1 MLSQKKFRNRNVFL
15 TTTLKWDEM
24 RKHTEASETGR
35 GEHNSA
41 DTFRKTIGPIL
52 ILTSI
57 FFLNFTSRITPA
69 PLAPRIETDLN
80 LSHAD
85 TGTLFLFISIG
96 YFVTLIGSGFI
107 SSRLNHMRTIV
118 ASNTALGVA
127 MIGTAFCSGPWTMRL
142 GLFSVGM
149 AAGLYLPS
157 AIAMLTLLVPSQ
169 HWGKAIAIHEL
180 APNLSFIAAPLISE
194 AVLVWFSWREVFL
207 LMGALAILMSPIFVR
222 YSRGGDFKGQAPGFS
237 ALGQLFGNLSFWVMV
252 LMFSLGVISTLG
264 LYTMLPLYLVTEHGI
279 DRNLANTLIA
289 FSRIPSVIMAFI
301 AGWATDRLGPR
312 RTLQVVLLVTG
323 VMTLFLGMASS
334 SVIRILVFAQPLI
347 AVCFFPAGFAAM
359 SLIVPANQRNIA
371 VSLIVPLA
379 FVAGGGLAPIFIGF
393 IGDEH
398 SFALGIMI
406 CGGLI
411 AMGSFFAGGLK
422 FHEQS
427 E

>member
-1 MLSQKKFRNRNVFL
+1 
-15 TTTLKWDEM
+15 M
-24 RKHTEASETGR
+24 RKNIEATEPGHAG
-35 GEHNSA
+35 HNSA
-41 DTFRKTIGPIL
+41 NAFRNTIGPIL

-57 FFLNFTSRITPA
+57 FFLNFTARITPA
-69 PLAPRIETDLN
+69 PLAPRIESDLN
-80 LSHAD
+80 LSHAE
-85 TGTLFLFISIG
+85 TGTLFLFISMG
-96 YFVTLIGSGFI
+96 YFITLVGSGFI
-107 SSRLNHMRTIV
+107 SSRLNHKRTIV

-127 MIGTAFCSGPWTMRL
+127 LIGTAFCSGPWTMRL

-157 AIAMLTLLVPSQ
+157 AIATLTSLVPSQ

-207 LMGALAILMSPIFVR
+207 VLGVIPLIMSPVFVR
-222 YSRGGDFKGQAPGFS
+222 YSRGGDFKGEAPGFS
-237 ALGQLFGNLSFWVMV
+237 ALGQLFGNLSFWLMV
-252 LMFSLGVISTLG
+252 ILFSLGVISTLG
-264 LYTMLPLYLVTEHGI
+264 LYTMLPLFLVSEHDI
-279 DRNLANTLIA
+279 DRNAANTLIA
-289 FSRIPSVIMAFI
+289 FSRVPSVLMAFI
-301 AGWATDRLGPR
+301 AGWATDRMGPR
-312 RTLQVVLLVTG
+312 RTLQIVLLIAG
-323 VMTLFLGMASS
+323 LMTLSLGMASS
-334 SVIRILVFAQPLI
+334 SIIRVLVFTQPLI

-359 SLIVPANQRNIA
+359 SLIVPSNLRNIA

-411 AMGSFFAGGLK
+411 AIGSFFAGWLT
-422 FHEQS
+422 FPEQS
-427 E
+427 P